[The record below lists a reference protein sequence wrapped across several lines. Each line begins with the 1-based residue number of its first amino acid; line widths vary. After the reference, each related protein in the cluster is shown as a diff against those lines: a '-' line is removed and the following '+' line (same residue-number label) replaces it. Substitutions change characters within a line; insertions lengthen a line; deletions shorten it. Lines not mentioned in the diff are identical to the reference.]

1 VLFWYA
7 WSIDRHSR
15 LGGQESK
22 DGLARVQEFLE
33 QVALWS
39 EPEKAAA
46 EEEQEGSPDVVN
58 VMTLHLSKGLEFAV
72 VFIVGKPI
80 QCLCP
85 LSSAPNVLYAFCSSA
100 VIDRLPEALYA
111 RHGRIH
117 SANSFLLHFCS
128 LATSVTQPVLLALHT
143 KCLVLHLA

>member
-1 VLFWYA
+1 MLDWYA
-7 WSIDRHSR
+7 RSTDRHHWF
-15 LGGQESK
+15 GVQVSK

-80 QCLCP
+80 QWLCP
-85 LSSAPNVLYAFCSSA
+85 FRSALHVLYAFCSST
-100 VIDRLPEALYA
+100 VIDRLPEALCA

-117 SANSFLLHFCS
+117 SAHPSLLHFRA
-128 LATSVTQPVLLALHT
+128 LATSVTQSV
-143 KCLVLHLA
+143 HLAQYAKLPACCM

>member
-1 VLFWYA
+1 MQ
-7 WSIDRHSR
+7 D
-15 LGGQESK
+15 
-22 DGLARVQEFLE
+22 FLE

-80 QCLCP
+80 HWPCLF
-85 LSSAPNVLYAFCSSA
+85 S
-100 VIDRLPEALYA
+100 
-111 RHGRIH
+111 
-117 SANSFLLHFCS
+117 
-128 LATSVTQPVLLALHT
+128 PVLD
-143 KCLVLHLA
+143 VL

>member
-1 VLFWYA
+1 MKCCQTLTVCV
-7 WSIDRHSR
+7 
-15 LGGQESK
+15 QESK
-22 DGLARVQEFLE
+22 DGLARVQDFLE

-80 QCLCP
+80 QCPC
-85 LSSAPNVLYAFCSSA
+85 SAVNVLYASYSFA
-100 VIDRLPEALYA
+100 VIDRLPEAVSA
-111 RHGRIH
+111 RHGNTDT
-117 SANSFLLHFCS
+117 AN
-128 LATSVTQPVLLALHT
+128 PVLLQFT
-143 KCLVLHLA
+143 C